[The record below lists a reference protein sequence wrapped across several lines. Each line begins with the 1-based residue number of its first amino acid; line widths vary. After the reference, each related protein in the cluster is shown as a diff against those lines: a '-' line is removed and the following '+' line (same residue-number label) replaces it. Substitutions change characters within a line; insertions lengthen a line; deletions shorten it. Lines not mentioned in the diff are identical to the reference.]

1 MSISQPTIA
10 PESTDPGLPRTPLV
24 RLLSRPGI
32 VVPALKVALVV
43 GTVLNLINNG
53 AQLWNQHSINLWQ
66 VGLNFVVPFCV
77 SSYSAARNES
87 RRQRGD

>member
-10 PESTDPGLPRTPLV
+10 PESTDSGPSRTPLV
-24 RLLSRPGI
+24 RLLSQPRI

-43 GTVLNLINNG
+43 GSSLNLINSG
-53 AQLWNQHSINLWQ
+53 EQLWNQHSINLWQ

-77 SSYSAARNES
+77 SSYSATRNDL
-87 RRQRGD
+87 RRQQGD